1 MTALA
6 QTLSRLI
13 KADIKV
19 ETLEPICI
27 FSGIGLLLSVLAI
40 NAYGVDLS
48 LAFF

>member
-6 QTLSRLI
+6 QTLSRLTNI
-13 KADIKV
+13 NV

-27 FSGIGLLLSVLAI
+27 FCGMGLLLSLLAI
-40 NAYGVDLS
+40 DTYGVDLS